1 MDREQIRLTVRGGGP
16 VAVWTN
22 NWFAPPPAA
31 KRSLKL
37 QASMHLPLR
46 AWKMRYRDVHSPK
59 SPFPNPQFGN
69 EGKRGGSVVV
79 AGACGGFSADLGNGP
94 PLSKVW
100 PRGKSAKAPIR
111 FCPVG
116 FDFPDLTRM
125 ALT

>member
-69 EGKRGGSVVV
+69 EGNNKLRIS
-79 AGACGGFSADLGNGP
+79 SANLDGNDR
-94 PLSKVW
+94 LRV
-100 PRGKSAKAPIR
+100 R
-111 FCPVG
+111 
-116 FDFPDLTRM
+116 LNN
-125 ALT
+125 